1 MKTTILKGEA
11 ILQAII
17 SLVFFLYA
25 FADYNRHTP
34 GSEFF
39 IALFYIGVSN
49 LIGFLLRVSLSK
61 SRFHR
66 YYFYGVILFF
76 VILYFMAVLFSDS
89 KMDYV
94 INFMGIGGVIF
105 NMYYL
110 GYGFYMVKT
119 MHQNKTAE

>member
-1 MKTTILKGEA
+1 MKSNILKGEV
-11 ILQAII
+11 ILQTII
-17 SLVFFLYA
+17 SLTLLWYA
-25 FADYNRHTP
+25 ATCYYQKVS

-39 IALFYIGVSN
+39 IALFFIGVSN
-49 LIGFLLRVSLSK
+49 IVGFLVRASLSK

-94 INFMGIGGVIF
+94 INFMGIGGIFF